1 MSSNKPPPPPP
12 SVPFSRTKSPDV
24 ASNDAVVAVVV
35 EVSVVV
41 EVGISVMTGGGAV
54 SGIIGGGSVG
64 ATGTA
69 ESIDGVTL
77 SEMVTTGIPP
87 NKSSSSEA
95 GTIVVVAP
103 FPMREFMRSSF
114 VDMISYR
121 LYFDV
126 FYRLI
131 FKYTMYGVWGMGN
144 DAR

>member
-1 MSSNKPPPPPP
+1 M
-12 SVPFSRTKSPDV
+12 PFSRTKSPDV

-35 EVSVVV
+35 EVLVVV

-95 GTIVVVAP
+95 GTIVVAP
-103 FPMREFMRSSF
+103 FPMSEFMRSSF

-121 LYFDV
+121 LY
-126 FYRLI
+126 Y
-131 FKYTMYGVWGMGN
+131 VWGMSMRN